1 MSFLPVW
8 EQATTSFHAILI
20 HHSPLKLFHKH
31 QCFGKINKQMN
42 NTAMTQMQ
50 IAYRTL
56 RSINTILFTPT
67 VLRTQTPKPGGHKEV
82 YFTPTFFQVA
92 KCKQA

>member
-1 MSFLPVW
+1 
-8 EQATTSFHAILI
+8 
-20 HHSPLKLFHKH
+20 
-31 QCFGKINKQMN
+31 
-42 NTAMTQMQ
+42 MTQMQ